1 MSAVHTIRFI
11 LTNPPELDDAYSVCG
26 KYEETIPLLFNNSWR
41 CFHRTDVVNETVK
54 VDMQLNSPSK
64 FIWKWRN
71 ADKDRYEED
80 REHMHRCISVSDDMC
95 AETEL
100 VMQTTNW
107 CQVNHTHCVGKGSDE
122 LQCLSVPL
130 PTSTTTDVT
139 AASTSGNITPLTGNT
154 SGSATMT
161 VLSMSSAKQN
171 SVSGFTLSLPNTG
184 GTTEAQKG
192 VKISYFCEVE
202 PVYTLQHFCM
212 VV

>member
-71 ADKDRYEED
+71 SDKDYYEENILG
-80 REHMHRCISVSDDMC
+80 RHRCLSVSDDMC
-95 AETEL
+95 AETEF

-107 CQVNHTHCVGKGSDE
+107 SQVNHPHCVSKGSDE

-130 PTSTTTDVT
+130 PTSTTAIVTT
-139 AASTSGNITPLTGNT
+139 AASTSGNITSLTGST

-161 VLSMSSAKQN
+161 VLSTSSTKQN
-171 SVSGFTLSLPNTG
+171 SVSSFTSSTRHTG
-184 GTTEAQKG
+184 STTEAQKG
-192 VKISYFCEVE
+192 VKASYSQQV
-202 PVYTLQHFCM
+202 
-212 VV
+212 